1 MSGTRRRTSP
11 PRAAV
16 SAAAFMAVAAA
27 AAVAAA
33 GVAAALG
40 AERQA
45 GAGVRLLW
53 RTAVQAAGN
62 APSTTPATDGQRLFL
77 VTSTVAAYSLATGE
91 PLWYSPLHRYVP
103 RSLLAS
109 HGLVLVPEAV
119 VAALDAATGRPR
131 WEFTPDANASLGR
144 AAADGQAVY
153 FGTSS
158 HRLYALRLGDGQ
170 RRWVTDLGPGWT
182 QPAVVRGV
190 AVADEQVYATVEE
203 WRAPR
208 GKTASGWLI
217 ALSARDGTVLWRYHT
232 GDGAERRGLSSTP
245 VITDSLVLAADNL
258 GNAIVAVD
266 RRSGR
271 EVWRFAGKPGF
282 PGFADGPIVDGQT
295 VYGGSG
301 DTVAYALALATG
313 RLLWERKLPG
323 SIGAAALCGG
333 RLLANYQGLAV
344 LDRRS
349 GAIAGLTH
357 DGEADFITSGFAID
371 ADRAFVAGPRAIYAF
386 SCR

>member
-1 MSGTRRRTSP
+1 MCRTLRRPSP
-11 PRAAV
+11 PRAAF
-16 SAAAFMAVAAA
+16 SAAAFTAVMLAMAVAA

-33 GVAAALG
+33 PG
-40 AERQA
+40 AERQ
-45 GAGVRLLW
+45 AGVRLLW

-91 PLWYSPLHRYVP
+91 PLWYSPLRRYVP
-103 RSLLAS
+103 RRLLAG
-109 HGLVLVPEAV
+109 HGLVIVPEAV
-119 VAALDAATGRPR
+119 VAALDAATGRPV
-131 WEFTPDANASLGR
+131 WQFAPDANASLGR
-144 AAADGQAVY
+144 GAVDGQSVY

-158 HRLYALRLGDGQ
+158 HRLYALRLADGQ

-190 AVADEQVYATVEE
+190 AVADGRVYATVEE

-208 GKTASGWLI
+208 GRTASGWLI

-245 VITDSLVLAADNL
+245 VIAAGLVLAADDL

-266 RRSGR
+266 RRTGR

-282 PGFADGPIVDGQT
+282 PGFADGPVVDGRT

-301 DTVAYALALATG
+301 DTLAYALALETG
-313 RLLWERKLPG
+313 RLLWERQLPG
-323 SIGAAALCGG
+323 SIGAYALCGG
-333 RLLANYQGLAV
+333 SLLANYQGLAV

-357 DGEADFITSGFAID
+357 DGAADFISSGFAID

-386 SCR
+386 SCQ